1 MSWYTSYNHI
11 HGTHS
16 SEGLRR
22 QGKKDR
28 PATALE
34 LWTYAL
40 SRSFTH
46 GDRSR
51 SSVPHRSY
59 VPVTGVPL
67 SSDTSDLRLEAGTV
81 PTGRA
86 FSRVQFQE
94 PGRGNRE
101 KMVVEEN
108 SSSLVSSQPVIP
120 PDDLR
125 TRIGL
130 LFALLVIS
138 VVFSLF
144 PVLCSRLQ

>member
-1 MSWYTSYNHI
+1 MELTA
-11 HGTHS
+11 
-16 SEGLRR
+16 
-22 QGKKDR
+22 QKGK
-28 PATALE
+28 
-34 LWTYAL
+34 
-40 SRSFTH
+40 
-46 GDRSR
+46 GDRRKRTVQRPR
-51 SSVPHRSY
+51 SSSGPTLYRGVSPTETGRDPPSPIALSY

-81 PTGRA
+81 RTGRA

-108 SSSLVSSQPVIP
+108 SSSLVPSQPVIP

-144 PVLCSRLQ
+144 PVLCSRLR